1 VTRRH
6 HKYPTH
12 EDRERTDRDTPAL
25 ILTVTLLAA
34 YNITRTL
41 WIPESWQLLSNI
53 GMALVVGAIAWWSSV
68 DATELGLHRDH
79 HARGAIWGGAALL
92 LVMGVVVGFALIS
105 EIRGSSQGAL
115 DDSRLRVPFVD
126 MLYEIAVNTPLGT
139 VILEEFAFRG
149 LLLALFLRHTTIWL
163 SVLWSSLLFGA
174 WHILPTLTTAASNDA
189 MEQLA
194 STPAGLI
201 LVVIG
206 NVLSTAV
213 AGAVFAYLRLRSGS
227 LLAPALAHL
236 ATNDISFVVG
246 WLFNR
251 FG

>member
-1 VTRRH
+1 V
-6 HKYPTH
+6 KYPTH
-12 EDRERTDRDTPAL
+12 EDRERTARDTPAL
-25 ILTVTLLAA
+25 ILTVSLLAA
-34 YNITRTL
+34 YNVVRTL
-41 WIPESWQLLSNI
+41 WIPESWQLLTNI
-53 GMALVVGAIAWWSSV
+53 GIALVIGGIAWWSSV
-68 DATELGLHRDH
+68 DLTELGLHRDH
-79 HARGAIWGGAALL
+79 HPRGAIWGGGALL
-92 LVMGVVVGFALIS
+92 LVMAVVVGFALVS

-115 DDSRLRVPFVD
+115 DDPRLRVPFAD
-126 MLYEIAVNTPLGT
+126 MLYEIGINTPLGT
-139 VILEEFAFRG
+139 VVLEEFAFRG
-149 LLLALFLRHTTIWL
+149 LLLALFLRHTSMWR

-174 WHILPTLTTAASNDA
+174 WHILPTLTTAASNGA

-194 STPAGLI
+194 STPFGLV

-236 ATNDISFVVG
+236 ATNNISFVVG

-251 FG
+251 YG

>member
-1 VTRRH
+1 V
-6 HKYPTH
+6 KYPTH
-12 EDRERTDRDTPAL
+12 QDRERTARDTPAL
-25 ILTVTLLAA
+25 VVTVVLLAA
-34 YNITRTL
+34 YNVTRTL
-41 WIPESWQLLSNI
+41 WIPESWQLLTNI
-53 GMALVVGAIAWWSSV
+53 GVALLVGAIAWWSSV

-79 HARGAIWGGAALL
+79 HPLGAVWGGGALL
-92 LVMGVVVGFALIS
+92 LVMAAVVGFAVVS
-105 EIRGSSQGAL
+105 EVRGTSQGAL
-115 DDSRLRVPFVD
+115 DDSRLRVPFLD
-126 MLYEIAVNTPLGT
+126 MFYEIAVNTPLGT
-139 VILEEFAFRG
+139 VVLEEFAFRG
-149 LLLALFLRHTTIWL
+149 LLLALFLRHTSMWR

-174 WHILPTLTTAASNDA
+174 WHILPTLTTAASNGA

-194 STPAGLI
+194 STPVGLV

-206 NVLSTAV
+206 NVLSTAI

-251 FG
+251 YG

>member
-1 VTRRH
+1 M
-6 HKYPTH
+6 KYPTH
-12 EDRERTDRDTPAL
+12 EDRERTARDTPAL
-25 ILTVTLLAA
+25 IVTVTLLAA
-34 YNITRTL
+34 YNIARTL
-41 WIPESWQLLSNI
+41 WIPESWQLFTNV
-53 GMALVVGAIAWWSSV
+53 GVALVVGGIAWWSSV

-79 HARGAIWGGAALL
+79 HPLGAVWGGGALL
-92 LVMGVVVGFALIS
+92 LVMTVVVGFALVS
-105 EIRGSSQGAL
+105 EFRGTSQGAL
-115 DDSRLRVPFVD
+115 DDPRLRVPFVD

-139 VILEEFAFRG
+139 VVLEEFAFRG
-149 LLLALFLRHTTIWL
+149 LLLALFLRHTSMWR

-174 WHILPTLTTAASNDA
+174 WHILPTLTSAASNGA

-194 STPAGLI
+194 STPVGLVG
-201 LVVIG
+201 VVVG
-206 NVLSTAV
+206 NVLSTAI

-251 FG
+251 YG

>member
-1 VTRRH
+1 M
-6 HKYPTH
+6 KYPTH
-12 EDRERTDRDTPAL
+12 EDRERTARDTPAL
-25 ILTVTLLAA
+25 VVTITLLAA
-34 YNITRTL
+34 YNVVRTL
-41 WIPESWQLLSNI
+41 WIPESWQLLTNV
-53 GMALVVGAIAWWSSV
+53 GVALLVGAVAWWSSV

-79 HARGAIWGGAALL
+79 HPRGAVWGGGALL
-92 LVMGVVVGFALIS
+92 LVMAVVVGFALVS
-105 EIRGSSQGAL
+105 EARGSSQGAL
-115 DDSRLRVPFVD
+115 DDPRLRVPFAD

-139 VILEEFAFRG
+139 VVLEEFAFRG
-149 LLLALFLRHTTIWL
+149 LLLALFLRHTSIWR

-174 WHILPTLTTAASNDA
+174 WHILPTLTTAASNGA

-194 STPAGLI
+194 STPVGLV
-201 LVVIG
+201 LVVVG

-227 LLAPALAHL
+227 LLAPVLAHL

-251 FG
+251 YG

>member
-1 VTRRH
+1 M
-6 HKYPTH
+6 KYPTH
-12 EDRERTDRDTPAL
+12 EDRERTARDTPAL
-25 ILTVTLLAA
+25 IVTVTLLAA
-34 YNITRTL
+34 YNIARTL
-41 WIPESWQLLSNI
+41 WIPESWQLFTNV
-53 GMALVVGAIAWWSSV
+53 GVALVVGGIAWWSSV

-79 HARGAIWGGAALL
+79 HPLGAVWGGGALL
-92 LVMGVVVGFALIS
+92 LVMTVVVGFALVS
-105 EIRGSSQGAL
+105 EFRGTSQGAL
-115 DDSRLRVPFVD
+115 DDPRLRVPFVD

-139 VILEEFAFRG
+139 VVLEEFAFRG
-149 LLLALFLRHTTIWL
+149 LLLALFLRHTSMWR

-174 WHILPTLTTAASNDA
+174 WHILPTLTSAASNGA

-194 STPAGLI
+194 STPVGLVG
-201 LVVIG
+201 VVVG
-206 NVLSTAV
+206 NVLSTAI

-251 FG
+251 

>member
-1 VTRRH
+1 V
-6 HKYPTH
+6 KYPTH
-12 EDRERTDRDTPAL
+12 EDRERTARDTPAL
-25 ILTVTLLAA
+25 IVTVTLLAA
-34 YNITRTL
+34 YNIARTL
-41 WIPESWQLLSNI
+41 WIPESWQLLTNV
-53 GMALVVGAIAWWSSV
+53 GVALLVGAIAWWSSV

-79 HARGAIWGGAALL
+79 HPLGAVWGGGALL
-92 LVMGVVVGFALIS
+92 LVMAVVVGFAVIS
-105 EIRGSSQGAL
+105 EIRGSAEAL
-115 DDSRLRVPFVD
+115 DDPRLRVPFVD

-139 VILEEFAFRG
+139 VVLEEFAFRG
-149 LLLALFLRHTTIWL
+149 LLLALFLRHTSMWR

-174 WHILPTLTTAASNDA
+174 WHILPTLTTAASNGA

-194 STPAGLI
+194 STPLGLV

-227 LLAPALAHL
+227 LLAPTLAHL
-236 ATNDISFVVG
+236 ATNNISFIVG

-251 FG
+251 YG

>member
-1 VTRRH
+1 V
-6 HKYPTH
+6 KYPTH
-12 EDRERTDRDTPAL
+12 EDRERTARDTPAL

-34 YNITRTL
+34 YNVARTL
-41 WIPESWQLLSNI
+41 WIPESWQLFTNI

-79 HARGAIWGGAALL
+79 HPRGAIWGGGALL
-92 LVMGVVVGFALIS
+92 LVMAVVVGFALVS
-105 EIRGSSQGAL
+105 EFRGSSEGAL
-115 DDSRLRVPFVD
+115 DDPRLQVPFVD
-126 MLYEIAVNTPLGT
+126 MLYEITVNTPLGT
-139 VILEEFAFRG
+139 VVLEEFAFRG
-149 LLLALFLRHTTIWL
+149 LLLALFLRHTSIWR
-163 SVLWSSLLFGA
+163 SVLWSSLLFGM
-174 WHILPTLTTAASNDA
+174 WHILPSITTATSNGA
-189 MEQLA
+189 TEQLA
-194 STPAGLI
+194 ATPVGLV

-251 FG
+251 YG

>member
-1 VTRRH
+1 M
-6 HKYPTH
+6 KYPTH
-12 EDRERTDRDTPAL
+12 EDRERTARDTPAL
-25 ILTVTLLAA
+25 VVTVTLLAG

-41 WIPESWQLLSNI
+41 WIPESWQLLTNV
-53 GMALVVGAIAWWSSV
+53 GMALLVGAIAWWSSV
-68 DATELGLHRDH
+68 DSTELGLHRDH
-79 HARGAIWGGAALL
+79 HARGAVWGGAALFV
-92 LVMGVVVGFALIS
+92 VMLVVVGFALLS
-105 EIRGSSQGAL
+105 EIRGSSEGAL
-115 DDSRLRVPFVD
+115 DDPRLQVPFVD
-126 MLYEIAVNTPLGT
+126 MFYEIAINTPLGT
-139 VILEEFAFRG
+139 VVLEEFAFRG
-149 LLLALFLRHTTIWL
+149 LLLALFLRHTSIWR

-174 WHILPTLTTAASNDA
+174 WHILPTITTAASNGA

-194 STPAGLI
+194 STTAGLV
-201 LVVIG
+201 LVVVG
-206 NVLSTAV
+206 NVLSTAF